1 MVASKVVI
9 CKNFNIQPS
18 EIERMAYWEYE
29 MSVKECEKI
38 VEEEKKQQEDS
49 EKSHNYNP
57 RSYQNRADHMM
68 KGYRTPAMPKMPQMP
83 KI

>member
-1 MVASKVVI
+1 
-9 CKNFNIQPS
+9 
-18 EIERMAYWEYE
+18 MAYWEYE

-38 VEEEKKQQEDS
+38 VEEEKKQQEES
-49 EKSHNYNP
+49 EKGNGSRYNP
-57 RSYQNRADHMM
+57 HSYQNRADHMM